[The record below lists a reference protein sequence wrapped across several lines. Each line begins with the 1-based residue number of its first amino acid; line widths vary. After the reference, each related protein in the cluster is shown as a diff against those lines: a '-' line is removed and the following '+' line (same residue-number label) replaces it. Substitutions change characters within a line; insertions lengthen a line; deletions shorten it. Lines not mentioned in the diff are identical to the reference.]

1 MSDLGTGKARGLKRI
16 SDGEG
21 RYGVLA
27 VDQRP
32 PIFDYLVGKL
42 GITAEAAATRAG
54 DVKRR
59 IVRALG
65 AGVSGV
71 LLDPLYG
78 LGPALPELP
87 RETGLLVTLEDHA
100 FERRA
105 DGHRLSG
112 LIAGWDAE
120 RAVRVG
126 ADALK
131 FLVWYRDDAPEA
143 CRRHQQDVVR
153 RVGEACA
160 QADHPFVLEIL
171 PYELPGET
179 LDAFAEKSPTLHAR
193 AVETFAA
200 PEYRVDLFK
209 LALPGHVRGVTDWG
223 GHHYSLADLG
233 STMRS
238 TTDALDADW
247 VLLSAGVSGPQFE
260 QALTAALQAGARGY
274 MAGRALWWAPLQSY
288 PDATA
293 MERELAGVRRGTLA
307 RLGELLTEHVPARPP
322 EVGAAAAA

>member
-1 MSDLGTGKARGLKRI
+1 MADAGTGKVRGLKRI

-27 VDQRP
+27 IDQRP

-42 GITAEAAATRAG
+42 GITPQAAAARAG
-54 DVKRR
+54 DVKLR

-65 AGVSGV
+65 ADVTGV

-78 LGPALPELP
+78 LGPALPELR

-100 FERRA
+100 FERR
-105 DGHRLSG
+105 DDHHRLSG
-112 LIAGWDAE
+112 LIDGWDAD

-160 QADHPFVLEIL
+160 RADHPFVLEIL
-171 PYELPGET
+171 PYELPGENV
-179 LDAFAEKSPTLHAR
+179 DVFAEKSPALHER
-193 AVETFAA
+193 AIETFAA

-223 GHHYSLADLG
+223 GHHYSLADLT
-233 STMRS
+233 SLMRS
-238 TTDALDADW
+238 TTNALNVDW

-288 PDATA
+288 PDTRAL
-293 MERELAGVRRGTLA
+293 ERELEGVRTGTLA

-322 EVGAAAAA
+322 DVRVAAA

>member
-1 MSDLGTGKARGLKRI
+1 MTDVGTGKARGLKRI

-27 VDQRP
+27 IDQRP
-32 PIFDYLVGKL
+32 PIFDYLAAKL
-42 GITAEAAATRAG
+42 GVSAEAAAARAG

-65 AGVSGV
+65 ADVTGV

-100 FERRA
+100 FERR
-105 DGHRLSG
+105 DDDHRLSG
-112 LIAGWDAE
+112 LIDGWGAD

-126 ADALK
+126 ADAMK
-131 FLVWYRDDAPEA
+131 FLVWYRADAPEA

-160 QADHPFVLEIL
+160 RADHPFVLEIL
-171 PYELPGET
+171 PYGLPGET
-179 LDAFAEKSPTLHAR
+179 LDAFAETSPTLHAR

-200 PEYRVDLFK
+200 PAYQVDLFK
-209 LALPGHVRGVTDWG
+209 LALPGHVKGVTDWG

-233 STMRS
+233 SMMRS
-238 TTDALDADW
+238 TTSALNADW
-247 VLLSAGVSGPQFE
+247 VLLSAGVTGPQFE
-260 QALTAALQAGARGY
+260 QALAAALDAGARGY

-288 PDATA
+288 PDAGA
-293 MERELAGVRRGTLA
+293 MERALGEVREGMLA
-307 RLGELLTEHVPARPP
+307 RLAALLKEHVPARTPT
-322 EVGAAAAA
+322 VGAADA

>member
-1 MSDLGTGKARGLKRI
+1 MSDVGTGKARGLERI

-27 VDQRP
+27 IDQRP
-32 PIFDYLVGKL
+32 PIFDFLAGKL
-42 GITAEAAATRAG
+42 GITAEAAAAQAG

-65 AGVSGV
+65 ADVTGV

-105 DGHRLSG
+105 DHHRLSG
-112 LIAGWDAE
+112 LIEGWSAD
-120 RAVRVG
+120 RAVHVG
-126 ADALK
+126 ADAMK
-131 FLVWYRDDAPEA
+131 FLVWYRDDAPEV

-160 QADHPFVLEIL
+160 QAGHPFVLEIL

-200 PEYRVDLFK
+200 PEYQVDLFK
-209 LALPGHVRGVTDWG
+209 LALPGHVKGVTDWG
-223 GHHYSLADLG
+223 GQHYSLADLG
-233 STMRS
+233 SMMRS
-238 TTDALDADW
+238 TTNALNVDW
-247 VLLSAGVSGPQFE
+247 VLLSAGVTGPQFE
-260 QALTAALQAGARGY
+260 QALTAALEAGARGY

-288 PDATA
+288 PDAGA
-293 MERELAGVRRGTLA
+293 MERALAEVREGTLR
-307 RLGELLTEHVPARPP
+307 RLAALLTKHASARTPA
-322 EVGAAAAA
+322 VGAAAA

>member
-1 MSDLGTGKARGLKRI
+1 MSDGAIGKLRGLKRI

-27 VDQRP
+27 IDQRP
-32 PIFDYLVGKL
+32 PIFDYLVKTL
-42 GITAEAAATRAG
+42 GVSPEVAATRAG

-65 AGVSGV
+65 ADVTGV

-100 FERRA
+100 FELR
-105 DGHRLSG
+105 DDHHRLSS
-112 LIAGWDAE
+112 LIDGWDAD

-126 ADALK
+126 GDALK

-143 CRRHQQDVVR
+143 CRQHQQDVVR

-171 PYELPGET
+171 PYELPGESFG
-179 LDAFAEKSPTLHAR
+179 AFAEKSPTLHAR

-200 PEYRVDLFK
+200 PEYQVDLFK
-209 LALPGHVRGVTDWG
+209 LALPGHVKGVTDWG
-223 GHHYSLADLG
+223 GDHYSLADLE
-233 STMRS
+233 SMMRS
-238 TTDALDADW
+238 TTNALNADW

-260 QALTAALQAGARGY
+260 QALTAALEAGARGY
-274 MAGRALWWAPLQSY
+274 MAGRALWWEPLQSY
-288 PDATA
+288 PDVEA
-293 MERELAGVRRGTLA
+293 MERALAEVRTGTLA
-307 RLGELLTEHVPARPP
+307 SIGALLREHVPARTPA
-322 EVGAAAAA
+322 VGAAAA